1 MKDARLRIQSLIA
14 AFILL
19 ALTALSA
26 KAQETGAEFLSD
38 LHDFR
43 VNNYLALDAF
53 YNFSA
58 SGDTETLNRIV
69 VGINNSNDAMNSVV
83 ASTSGVL
90 SEQQVEELN
99 QTFDQFKNL
108 MRGNINEVRDR
119 GYPDLR
125 LMADLANQ
133 ALSMNNLATELY
145 SVAQESSG
153 IKADTRI
160 ESARS
165 AAVVMAQMMARYAAR
180 THSSVAQTFQG
191 ASSEVPLDEQAKTFD
206 QLLSSLRAGSTNGEL
221 KTALDDVAS
230 KWQFI
235 RSSYIN
241 YNENNVGF
249 VIDRYSKGIIEALPT
264 AIALLRAGP

>member
-1 MKDARLRIQSLIA
+1 MKDASLRIQSLIA

-58 SGDTETLNRIV
+58 TGDTETLNRIV

-99 QTFDQFKNL
+99 QAFDQFKNL

-133 ALSMNNLATELY
+133 ALNMNNLATELY
-145 SVAQESSG
+145 SVAQEGSG

-221 KTALDDVAS
+221 KAALDDVAS

-235 RSSYIN
+235 RGSYIN

-249 VIDRYSKGIIEALPT
+249 VIDRYSKGILKGLATTIE
-264 AIALLRAGP
+264 LLKGNA

>member
-1 MKDARLRIQSLIA
+1 MKDASLRIQSLIA

-58 SGDTETLNRIV
+58 TGHTETLNRIV

-99 QTFDQFKNL
+99 QAFDQFKNL
-108 MRGNINEVRDR
+108 MRGLGLGKISWLDYQLGRAAIDAIGRAVRFVL
-119 GYPDLR
+119 P
-125 LMADLANQ
+125 
-133 ALSMNNLATELY
+133 
-145 SVAQESSG
+145 SS
-153 IKADTRI
+153 
-160 ESARS
+160 
-165 AAVVMAQMMARYAAR
+165 
-180 THSSVAQTFQG
+180 HSF
-191 ASSEVPLDEQAKTFD
+191 
-206 QLLSSLRAGSTNGEL
+206 
-221 KTALDDVAS
+221 
-230 KWQFI
+230 
-235 RSSYIN
+235 
-241 YNENNVGF
+241 
-249 VIDRYSKGIIEALPT
+249 
-264 AIALLRAGP
+264 

>member
-1 MKDARLRIQSLIA
+1 MKDARSRFRSLA
-14 AFILL
+14 TTLILL
-19 ALTALSA
+19 SLTAVGA
-26 KAQETGAEFLSD
+26 KAQESGAEFLSD

-43 VNNYLALDAF
+43 INNYLALDAF
-53 YNFSA
+53 YSFSA
-58 SGDTETLNRIV
+58 TGDTETLNRIV
-69 VGINNSNDAMNSVV
+69 VGVNNANDAMNSVV
-83 ASTSGVL
+83 SSTSGAL
-90 SEQQVEELN
+90 SAQQIEELN
-99 QTFDQFKNL
+99 QEFDQFKNL

-133 ALSMNNLATELY
+133 ALNMNNLATELY
-145 SVAQESSG
+145 AVAQESG
-153 IKADTRI
+153 DVKPDARV

-191 ASSEVPLDEQAKTFD
+191 ASSEIPLDEQAKTFD
-206 QLLSSLRAGSTNGEL
+206 QLLASMRNGQSNGDLKSS
-221 KTALDDVAS
+221 LDDVAS

-249 VIDRYSKGIIEALPT
+249 VIDRYSKGIIEGLT
-264 AIALLRAGP
+264 NVIDLMRANA

>member
-1 MKDARLRIQSLIA
+1 MKDASLRIQSLIA

-58 SGDTETLNRIV
+58 TGDTETLNRIV

-99 QTFDQFKNL
+99 QAFDQFKNL

-133 ALSMNNLATELY
+133 ALNMNNLATELY
-145 SVAQESSG
+145 SVAQEGSG

-221 KTALDDVAS
+221 KAALDDVAS

-249 VIDRYSKGIIEALPT
+249 VIDRYSKGIIEGLT
-264 AIALLRAGP
+264 NAIDLLRASS

>member
-58 SGDTETLNRIV
+58 TGDTETLNRIV

-99 QTFDQFKNL
+99 QAFDQFKNL

-133 ALSMNNLATELY
+133 ALNMNNLATELY
-145 SVAQESSG
+145 SVAQEGSG

-221 KTALDDVAS
+221 KAALDDVAS

-235 RSSYIN
+235 RGSYIN

-249 VIDRYSKGIIEALPT
+249 VIDRYSKGILKGLATTIE
-264 AIALLRAGP
+264 LLKGNA

>member
-53 YNFSA
+53 YSFSA
-58 SGDTETLNRIV
+58 TGDTDTLNRIV

-90 SEQQVEELN
+90 SEQQIEELN
-99 QTFDQFKNL
+99 QAFDQFKNL

-153 IKADTRI
+153 IKANTRI

-191 ASSEVPLDEQAKTFD
+191 ASSEVPLDEQAKAFD

-249 VIDRYSKGIIEALPT
+249 VIDRYSKGIIEGLT
-264 AIALLRAGP
+264 NAIDLLRASA

>member
-58 SGDTETLNRIV
+58 TGDTETLNRIV

-99 QTFDQFKNL
+99 QAFDQFKNL

-133 ALSMNNLATELY
+133 ALNMNNLATELY
-145 SVAQESSG
+145 SVAQEGSG

-160 ESARS
+160 ESARGS
-165 AAVVMAQMMARYAAR
+165 DYAWAAA
-180 THSSVAQTFQG
+180 
-191 ASSEVPLDEQAKTFD
+191 EVPEMAGHASWVDAYYPAGTRVGGHPPTHPPLYEW
-206 QLLSSLRAGSTNGEL
+206 LLAHR
-221 KTALDDVAS
+221 
-230 KWQFI
+230 
-235 RSSYIN
+235 RS
-241 YNENNVGF
+241 
-249 VIDRYSKGIIEALPT
+249 
-264 AIALLRAGP
+264 GP

>member
-58 SGDTETLNRIV
+58 TGDTETLNRIV

-90 SEQQVEELN
+90 SEQQ
-99 QTFDQFKNL
+99 
-108 MRGNINEVRDR
+108 I
-119 GYPDLR
+119 
-125 LMADLANQ
+125 
-133 ALSMNNLATELY
+133 
-145 SVAQESSG
+145 
-153 IKADTRI
+153 
-160 ESARS
+160 
-165 AAVVMAQMMARYAAR
+165 
-180 THSSVAQTFQG
+180 
-191 ASSEVPLDEQAKTFD
+191 
-206 QLLSSLRAGSTNGEL
+206 EL
-221 KTALDDVAS
+221 KGQS
-230 KWQFI
+230 
-235 RSSYIN
+235 
-241 YNENNVGF
+241 
-249 VIDRYSKGIIEALPT
+249 
-264 AIALLRAGP
+264 

>member
-58 SGDTETLNRIV
+58 TGDTETLNRIV

-90 SEQQVEELN
+90 SEQQIEELN
-99 QTFDQFKNL
+99 QAFDQFKNL

-133 ALSMNNLATELY
+133 ALNMNNLATELY
-145 SVAQESSG
+145 SVAQEGSG

-221 KTALDDVAS
+221 KAALDDVAS

-235 RSSYIN
+235 RGSYIN

-249 VIDRYSKGIIEALPT
+249 VIDRYSKGIIEGLT
-264 AIALLRAGP
+264 IAIALLRSSA

>member
-58 SGDTETLNRIV
+58 TGDTETLNRIV

-133 ALSMNNLATELY
+133 ALNMNNLATELY
-145 SVAQESSG
+145 SVAQEGSG

-180 THSSVAQTFQG
+180 THSSVSQTFQG

-235 RSSYIN
+235 RGSYIN

-249 VIDRYSKGIIEALPT
+249 VIDRYSKGIIEGLT
-264 AIALLRAGP
+264 NAIDLLRASA

>member
-53 YNFSA
+53 YSFSA
-58 SGDTETLNRIV
+58 TGDTETLNRIV

-90 SEQQVEELN
+90 SEQQIEELN
-99 QTFDQFKNL
+99 QAFDQFKNL

-221 KTALDDVAS
+221 KATLDDVAS

-235 RSSYIN
+235 RGSYIN

-249 VIDRYSKGIIEALPT
+249 VIDRYSKGIIEGLT
-264 AIALLRAGP
+264 NVIDLLRASA

>member
-58 SGDTETLNRIV
+58 TGDTETLNRIV

-99 QTFDQFKNL
+99 QAFDQFKNL

-133 ALSMNNLATELY
+133 ALNMNNLATELY
-145 SVAQESSG
+145 SVAQEGSG

-180 THSSVAQTFQG
+180 THSSVSQTFQG

-221 KTALDDVAS
+221 KAALDDVAS

-235 RSSYIN
+235 RGSYIN

-249 VIDRYSKGIIEALPT
+249 VIDRYYKAILSSLGSAIE
-264 AIALLRAGP
+264 LLQNSH

>member
-43 VNNYLALDAF
+43 VNNCLALDAF
-53 YNFSA
+53 DSVSA
-58 SGDTETLNRIV
+58 IGDTDTLNRIV

-90 SEQQVEELN
+90 SEQQIEELN
-99 QTFDQFKNL
+99 QAFDQFKNL

-133 ALSMNNLATELY
+133 ALNMNNLATELY
-145 SVAQESSG
+145 SVAQEGSG

-180 THSSVAQTFQG
+180 THSSVSQTFQG

-221 KTALDDVAS
+221 KAALDDVAS

-235 RSSYIN
+235 RGSYIN

-249 VIDRYSKGIIEALPT
+249 VIDRYSKGIIEGLT
-264 AIALLRAGP
+264 NTIDLLRASA

>member
-53 YNFSA
+53 YSFSA
-58 SGDTETLNRIV
+58 TGDTETLNRIV

-90 SEQQVEELN
+90 SEQQIEELN
-99 QTFDQFKNL
+99 QAFDQFKNL

-235 RSSYIN
+235 RGSYIN

-249 VIDRYSKGIIEALPT
+249 VIDRYSKGIIEGLT
-264 AIALLRAGP
+264 NAIDLLRASA